1 VKDSRLLRN
10 NLGYR
15 CISYMHSAG
24 IKRVFWTNSK
34 GEWEGGKVRD
44 LVDDIESPSIDTNGD
59 IVENAG
65 RRPVFVT
72 KAEVLILKGLNG

>member
-1 VKDSRLLRN
+1 
-10 NLGYR
+10 
-15 CISYMHSAG
+15 
-24 IKRVFWTNSK
+24 
-34 GEWEGGKVRD
+34 
-44 LVDDIESPSIDTNGD
+44 VDDIESPSIDTNGD